1 MEEKTSGLVILGIVA
16 LIAVIGLVMM
26 FKEMS
31 KTGAPITISPVKTS
45 CPAGYSETSS
55 STAAS
60 LMQQGT
66 ADCRITGPFYCCK
79 GR

>member
-1 MEEKTSGLVILGIVA
+1 MEEKTLGLVILGIVA

-45 CPAGYSETSS
+45 CPAGYFETSG

-60 LMQQGT
+60 LMQQGA
-66 ADCRITGPFYCCK
+66 ADCREVDPFYCCK